1 MNTFSNFQIP
11 DVWEVKDVINKVKNV
26 VLNYTEMEAKVH
38 EATNN
43 EPWGASTTL
52 LQEIAQGTHNYQYF
66 NEIMPT
72 IYKRFTE
79 KEPKQWRQIYKALVL
94 LDYLIKNGSERVVD
108 DARSHVTMIKIMR
121 NFYYIDEKGKDEG
134 LNVRNRA
141 KEIVELLAD
150 TDRIREERKLARKN
164 RNKYIGVGSDTAS
177 TRYVGFGSS
186 SRGISFNG
194 DAMSFGEQ
202 TPYSPPKMGKYDE
215 EDDEFDSFASPSTT
229 ISNNKSKQDKSNHED
244 DDDEWGE
251 FTYGGVAEEEKTK
264 TSTTA
269 NDDDFADFQFAV
281 PEGSNNNNNAQQSS
295 TSNDLFDLLGGDV
308 SAPPTSIP
316 QASPVPPQQII
327 KQEKEIQG
335 ASTPATGMWAQASNF
350 VSLDSLG
357 KKSDTTLNAKAGP
370 SMNSLK
376 NTSIQASWNNW
387 ASNNVVQ
394 STVNNQSKN
403 TKSSSPFDDLL
414 S

>member
-1 MNTFSNFQIP
+1 M
-11 DVWEVKDVINKVKNV
+11 
-26 VLNYTEMEAKVH
+26 
-38 EATNN
+38 
-43 EPWGASTTL
+43 
-52 LQEIAQGTHNYQYF
+52 
-66 NEIMPT
+66 
-72 IYKRFTE
+72 
-79 KEPKQWRQIYKALVL
+79 
-94 LDYLIKNGSERVVD
+94 
-108 DARSHVTMIKIMR
+108 
-121 NFYYIDEKGKDEG
+121 
-134 LNVRNRA
+134 
-141 KEIVELLAD
+141 ELLAD

>member
-1 MNTFSNFQIP
+1 
-11 DVWEVKDVINKVKNV
+11 
-26 VLNYTEMEAKVH
+26 MEAKVH

-108 DARSHVTMIKIMR
+108 DARSHVAMIKIMR

-177 TRYVGFGSS
+177 TRYVGFGSG

-229 ISNNKSKQDKSNHED
+229 ISNNEPKQNKSNHEN

-251 FTYGGVAEEEKTK
+251 FTYGGVAEEEKIK

-281 PEGSNNNNNAQQSS
+281 PERSNNSNSAQQSS

-316 QASPVPPQQII
+316 QASPVSPQQTT

-357 KKSDTTLNAKAGP
+357 KKSDTTLNAKTGP

-376 NTSIQASWNNW
+376 STSAQASWNNW
-387 ASNNVVQ
+387 ASNNTVQ